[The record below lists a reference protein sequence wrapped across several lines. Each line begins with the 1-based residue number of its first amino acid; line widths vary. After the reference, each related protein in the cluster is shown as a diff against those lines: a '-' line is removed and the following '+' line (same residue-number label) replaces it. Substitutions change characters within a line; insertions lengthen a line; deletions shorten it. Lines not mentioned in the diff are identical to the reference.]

1 MDVFGALSFPQLTDK
16 DVLIW
21 LGVFFGVLLVFDGLR
36 QVSRRSGGEASARN
50 RRMRMMSKGADQEQ
64 ILAAL
69 TRNDVRGNETI
80 GTAGRL
86 RRMLRRADLSVAL
99 STVVIGSVALGALAA
114 VGLSQLAGLP
124 AAAIGVLGALLLP
137 VMVIAQMGNAR
148 MEKLVRQLPDAL
160 DIANLSGDGIDLGR
174 APGDGDDPSN
184 EALDPN
190 AVDDLANVDGAPEV
204 TGNESPVDADAPEA
218 VDGSPI
224 DGSVVDVPDA
234 LESPPE
240 RLTRAFSREPAF
252 GGNWLLPGALA
263 ALGGAMA
270 TLGVG
275 ALAIW
280 RRTI

>member
-1 MDVFGALSFPQLTDK
+1 MGGARCRSAAAS
-16 DVLIW
+16 
-21 LGVFFGVLLVFDGLR
+21 GVVRRIAIVVGVVLLATATVGAVADP
-36 QVSRRSGGEASARN
+36 ASAADEN
-50 RRMRMMSKGADQEQ
+50 ASTEAGAS
-64 ILAAL
+64 AADAAATSSDPRVVDAAVHEL
-69 TRNDVRGNETI
+69 DDDRAV
-80 GTAGRL
+80 L
-86 RRMLRRADLSVAL
+86 VVVVRADGGTETVVTELDRERGDADRDGAEPVPSVA
-99 STVVIGSVALGALAA
+99 
-114 VGLSQLAGLP
+114 
-124 AAAIGVLGALLLP
+124 
-137 VMVIAQMGNAR
+137 
-148 MEKLVRQLPDAL
+148 EHPDAL

-204 TGNESPVDADAPEA
+204 TGNESPVDAGAPEA